1 MCTICMGAS
10 HSQISNN
17 TQEIYS
23 VPKELYKWKAIFIGD
38 GKQRI
43 NTGSEDKMSI
53 NQEKVRQ
60 HLNHKKPDSRNED
73 TFGPTALAN
82 LGQIDAGQSQIK
94 GGNLK

>member
-17 TQEIYS
+17 AQEIHS
-23 VPKELYKWKAIFIGD
+23 VPKELYKWKVIFIRD

-43 NTGSEDKMSI
+43 NTGPMDKMSVS
-53 NQEKVRQ
+53 QEKERL

-73 TFGPTALAN
+73 TFGPITLAN
-82 LGQIDAGQSQIK
+82 LGQIDAGQRQIR